1 MGQLKDTFETG
12 LAIGSDKSKS
22 PAEVFTELTDIAK
35 RKIMVSMRMK
45 KVREES
51 GLTQKEVADKLK
63 LKKTTLSGW
72 ENGRS
77 EPPMETL
84 VQLAN
89 LYGVSLDYL
98 LCRTETRIEFDEEKY
113 RAIDADR
120 QQLRERL
127 DYSEKQLG
135 EIREDVK

>member
-127 DYSEKQLG
+127 DYIEKQLG